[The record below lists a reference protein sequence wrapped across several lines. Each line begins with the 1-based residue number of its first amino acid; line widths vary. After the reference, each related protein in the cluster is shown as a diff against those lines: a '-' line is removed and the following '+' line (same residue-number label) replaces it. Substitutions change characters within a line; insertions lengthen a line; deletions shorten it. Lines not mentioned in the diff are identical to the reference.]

1 MEDLEELFEAFS
13 LFDKDYNG
21 LITNKELGIVMRSI
35 SLNPTENEINEMIS
49 EVETSQKN
57 LKQNEHNPNNENK
70 PSDTIDF
77 PEFLAFLSRKTI
89 VDDKSDDEYF
99 QRIFSLFASD
109 TEQFITT
116 ESMIKL
122 IEEVGE
128 PINKEQIQKLINESD
143 VDGDSKI
150 SFEGKYFF
158 YLNLKNYLF
167 TNKFNFRV

>member
-77 PEFLAFLSRKTI
+77 PEFYGRAVNPNSNIHQLYQNL
-89 VDDKSDDEYF
+89 
-99 QRIFSLFASD
+99 
-109 TEQFITT
+109 
-116 ESMIKL
+116 
-122 IEEVGE
+122 EE
-128 PINKEQIQKLINESD
+128 KK
-143 VDGDSKI
+143 
-150 SFEGKYFF
+150 
-158 YLNLKNYLF
+158 
-167 TNKFNFRV
+167 